1 MRERAAA
8 RRGRL
13 LAILIAAQE
22 AYDHPF
28 LPMSYLPTSDMA
40 AAHLIGRWKAETG
53 RTRPRDVRPARGD
66 SMYHVDDMIVRIH
79 WNTCS
84 VERRS

>member
-13 LAILIAAQE
+13 LAILTTAQR
-22 AYDHPF
+22 AYDNPLF
-28 LPMSYLPTSDMA
+28 AYSVPATSDMA
-40 AAHLIGRWKAETG
+40 AAQLIGRWKAETG

-79 WNTCS
+79 WVNRS
-84 VERRS
+84 IERKS